1 MTAKQRFK
9 KIVLTIHLWLG
20 LITGL
25 VVIIISLTGAIYCF
39 APELQNATQSYRSVA
54 PQQLPTLPPSQLK
67 TIAEKQVPGKPAQ
80 YVYYGPP
87 NRAAY
92 VLFYGEGGYYYS
104 VFINPYNG
112 QVLRVKNMR
121 KDFFNIVLYL
131 HISLLIP
138 YGDQIV
144 HWSTLIFLL
153 MLISGLILWWPRNK
167 AARKQR
173 FAVKWGASPK
183 RLNYDLHNVLGF
195 YATWITLF
203 IAITGLIWSF
213 SWFAK
218 GVYTITGQRHSIIK
232 EAAPLSDTTL
242 VKPGAAVAAID
253 KVWQGLRA
261 DMGHAY
267 VAGGIQL
274 PQTASAPIG
283 LRVMPEEDT
292 YYTSDMRYFDQYTA
306 REFPGS
312 WGGWGRYA
320 DAHTVADKIRRMNY
334 DIHVGAI
341 GGWPG
346 RIAVFF
352 AALIAASLPITGL
365 MIWLNKRKG
374 RKKKNTA
381 APLRQKDGRLSGDT
395 LPDVV
400 VLQPNSRPHL

>member
-25 VVIIISLTGAIYCF
+25 VVLIISLTGAIYCF
-39 APELQNATQSYRSVA
+39 APELQNATQPYRSVA
-54 PQQLPTLPPSQLK
+54 PQQQSFLSPSQLK
-67 TIAEKQVPGKPAQ
+67 AIAEKQLPGKPAQ
-80 YVYYGPP
+80 FIYYGPP
-87 NRAAY
+87 GKAAY
-92 VLFYGEGGYYYS
+92 VLFYGKGGYYYS

-112 QVLRVKNMR
+112 QVLQVKNMR
-121 KDFFNIVLYL
+121 RDFFTIVLYL

-144 HWSTLIFLL
+144 HWCTLIFLF
-153 MLISGLILWWPRNK
+153 MLISGIILWWPRNR
-167 AARKQR
+167 AARRQR
-173 FAVKWGASPK
+173 FSVKWGASPK

-213 SWFAK
+213 DWFAK
-218 GVYTITGQRHSIIK
+218 GIYSITGQQHSIIQQD
-232 EAAPLSDTTL
+232 APLSDTTL
-242 VKPGAAVAAID
+242 LKAGIAHTPAVD
-253 KVWQGLRA
+253 KVWQLLQA
-261 DMGHAY
+261 DMGHRYEA
-267 VAGGIQL
+267 AGIML

-283 LRVMPEEDT
+283 FRASPHEGT
-292 YYTSDMRYFDQYTA
+292 YYKDDMRYFDQYTA
-306 REFPGS
+306 KEFPGAYV
-312 WGGWGRYA
+312 WGRYA

-352 AALIAASLPITGL
+352 AALIAASLPVTGL
-365 MIWLNKRKG
+365 MIWLNKRKH
-374 RKKKNTA
+374 RKKKPTKK
-381 APLRQKDGRLSGDT
+381 APKIGAIF
-395 LPDVV
+395 
-400 VLQPNSRPHL
+400 